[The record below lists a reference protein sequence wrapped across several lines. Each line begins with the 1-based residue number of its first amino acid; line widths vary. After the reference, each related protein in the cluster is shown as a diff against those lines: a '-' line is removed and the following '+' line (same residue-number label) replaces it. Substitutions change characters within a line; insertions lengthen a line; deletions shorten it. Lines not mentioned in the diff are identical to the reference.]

1 MSKARSLSP
10 YQLNRVLKRCLLM
23 PNAELKRAAL
33 VLSFST
39 LRVSELAQITIKDL
53 ILPTG
58 ELKAELPLREATRA
72 HQVIRGGVV
81 GLVR

>member
-1 MSKARSLSP
+1 
-10 YQLNRVLKRCLLM
+10 M

-39 LRVSELAQITIKDL
+39 LRVSELGQVTIKDL

-58 ELKAELPLREATRA
+58 ELKSELPLRAALCKRQAESSLAQFSGAEGYPR
-72 HQVIRGGVV
+72 VV
-81 GLVR
+81 GVPES